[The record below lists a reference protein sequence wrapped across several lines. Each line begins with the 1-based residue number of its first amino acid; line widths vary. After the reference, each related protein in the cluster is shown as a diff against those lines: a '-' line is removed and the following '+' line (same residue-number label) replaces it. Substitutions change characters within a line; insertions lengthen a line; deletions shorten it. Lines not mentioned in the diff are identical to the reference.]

1 MARAI
6 GFAAVMAA
14 ALVAIHLAAGGGGH
28 APTPPGDP
36 CTREVRAGGETDVMS
51 TAQRVGLI
59 ALDATACELRMSRE
73 RVLLAV
79 AGEEEL
85 EVDDERRDEAFRA
98 GLRRAIDTE
107 EQAGR
112 LGAAEAAL
120 LRTGVELL
128 PVDALLDQVFT
139 R

>member
-1 MARAI
+1 MVRAI
-6 GFAAVMAA
+6 AVAAAVAA
-14 ALVAIHLAAGGGGH
+14 VLVAVHVAAGGGDYE
-28 APTPPGDP
+28 PTRPADP
-36 CTREVRAGGETDVMS
+36 CTREVRVAGERGVMS

-59 ALDATACELRMSRE
+59 ALDATACELGLSRE
-73 RVLLAV
+73 KVLLAV

-85 EVDDERRDEAFRA
+85 DVDDDRRDEAFRS
-98 GLRRAIDTE
+98 GLRRAIDSE

-120 LRTGVELL
+120 LRAGVELL
-128 PVDALLDQVFT
+128 PVDALLDRVFA

>member
-1 MARAI
+1 MVRAI
-6 GFAAVMAA
+6 GAAAVVAA
-14 ALVAIHLAAGGGGH
+14 ALVIVHLAAGGGDY

-36 CTREVRAGGETDVMS
+36 CTREVRAAGETDVIG

-59 ALDATACELRMSRE
+59 ALDATACELRVSRE

-85 EVDDERRDEAFRA
+85 GVDDDRRDEAFRA
-98 GLRRAIDTE
+98 GLGRAIDSE

-128 PVDALLDQVFT
+128 PVAELLDQVFT

>member
-6 GFAAVMAA
+6 GVAAVVAA
-14 ALVAIHLAAGGGGH
+14 AVIGVHLAAGGG
-28 APTPPGDP
+28 AFEPTRTADP
-36 CTREVRAGGETDVMS
+36 CTREVRVAGETDVMS

-79 AGEEEL
+79 GGEEEL
-85 EVDDERRDEAFRA
+85 EVDDDRRDEAFRA
-98 GLRRAIDTE
+98 GLRRAIDSE

-120 LRTGVELL
+120 LRAGVEFL